1 MRAIAETFVT
11 WQIVA
16 AAMSELIQF
25 IITLI

>member
-16 AAMSELIQF
+16 GAMSELIHF
-25 IITLI
+25 VITLI

>member
-16 AAMSELIQF
+16 AAMSELIHF
-25 IITLI
+25 VISLI